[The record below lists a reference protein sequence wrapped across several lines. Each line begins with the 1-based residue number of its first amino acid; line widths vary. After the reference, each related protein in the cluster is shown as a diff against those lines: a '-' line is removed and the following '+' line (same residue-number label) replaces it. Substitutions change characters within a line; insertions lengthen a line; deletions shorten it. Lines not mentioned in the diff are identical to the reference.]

1 VNSQFDITKNIALT
15 GVLTKVEL
23 LNPHTCLCFG
33 KFFAFGALGNVEAA
47 KELSGRE

>member
-1 VNSQFDITKNIALT
+1 VNSQFDVTKNIALT

-23 LNPHTCLCFG
+23 LNTYLYFD